1 MDDRVRELTHGL
13 SGRYAVERELGHRGM
28 ATVWLARDLRY
39 DRLMALKVLR
49 PEWPRPSDPSASSAR
64 SCSRRGCSILT
75 SSRSGHSEVW
85 LMKSDGSE
93 QRQLAEVGCWGHFL
107 LWTRDGRAVVFR
119 GGADRQWD
127 VFRVDVASGD
137 VSTLPPV
144 LSGGHMSFSPSES
157 LIMDVRGHKVL
168 WAHPVNGQLP
178 YLVYQFADRDVR
190 IDYPVWSPDGGWVLF
205 DRAAPAA
212 GICGCW
218 KDSEAAA

>member
-1 MDDRVRELTHGL
+1 
-13 SGRYAVERELGHRGM
+13 
-28 ATVWLARDLRY
+28 
-39 DRLMALKVLR
+39 
-49 PEWPRPSDPSASSAR
+49 
-64 SCSRRGCSILT
+64 
-75 SSRSGHSEVW
+75 
-85 LMKSDGSE
+85 MKSDGSE

-119 GGADRQWD
+119 GAADRQSD

-144 LSGGHMSFSPSES
+144 MSGGHMSFSPSES

-205 DRAAPAA
+205 DRAAPR
-212 GICGCW
+212 GGDLW
-218 KDSEAAA
+218 VLEGF